1 MSAAP
6 SPFDLVRNTPFAGY
20 NVSAT
25 KLTGGMI
32 NFVWRLTN
40 KQGQTVIVK
49 YAGSTMSA
57 FPSIE
62 MSVERME
69 FEARGL
75 ALLNGPRQLP
85 PSVAKVPLLDELDK
99 LGKSLKL
106 TPAIHIPQ
114 LLHYDG
120 SVPFV
125 ILEDVGNLQ
134 PYDSW
139 YSLNQP
145 ARSLVDLI
153 FVSER
158 IGEWIARLHAFGYN
172 NKDRLKVHF
181 DNIPAN
187 NVLGSVFYDML
198 RKQITEHRVFK
209 DDKDELVGCVNKFLE
224 EKSLADDSA
233 KTLLFGDLWSGSVL
247 FDEESRT
254 VNLLDLEFIDVG
266 LIYCDIA
273 HFANHLLLVEF
284 VNKPDYDP
292 QTNPCPEQVLAF
304 LRSYRETLESECPEA
319 FKALVT
325 PETVRQSVIFFGMET
340 ARDVLTG
347 YWCRCG
353 ESDPPGDDI
362 PLNCQCADILLDF
375 SLRLGLRTSVTAC
388 ILAFGSFLGTAHG
401 LADILD
407 MPSTLLVTTT
417 ELSESP
423 GLASVQQQGT
433 AEIEAGTA
441 TAAPVGGSD
450 ILQPVEGA
458 IQPDI
463 GNALIIS
470 AAKVDT
476 AEYTLAS
483 EVLAVDTGADS
494 EHEILIS
501 ESELITE
508 ETLENDEETT
518 YASTESITAP
528 PETHRRDPKSLKGR
542 FNYASSDCAAVVLK
556 ANREARGMTAILN
569 AKKDQYMLNECSAEN
584 KFVVVE
590 LCDDILIDT
599 LVMGNYEFFSSTFK
613 DTMVYVSD
621 RYPPKNNTWTLLGHF
636 QARNTRDAQVFP
648 VIDPK
653 IWARYIKVDFINHY
667 GNEFYCP
674 LTVFK
679 VYGATQMEQYRKE
692 EEEEDEETATLTV
705 GVLARSGDHD
715 YRLQFPFNEHNQQKQ
730 SPVLRIGSGSPAKDY
745 LRDIQGLV
753 SGYDAYN
760 GEEPSITQK
769 TASIPKAPNL
779 PWGYVG
785 NPSSKVQNSEP
796 IEAEDAEE
804 DDVEGIYDDDGEDDD
819 DGDNDTLADRE
830 SRPVD
835 SDAVGDHGN
844 GDAEPRAKPLGPP
857 PKPETVTQRGQE
869 SIFKTIMRRLNRV
882 ERNITLAYH
891 YLEEQHMVFN
901 LILQQVEM
909 NNVEN
914 MQLAIRQL
922 NHSTAKQMQSLT
934 TLSEEVWRAIL
945 YDLEEYQQKTQ
956 SDMDA
961 MSQKLEFL
969 AEEVLF
975 EKRMNVAQLVLLL
988 TIIVMIA
995 VNKVVTK
1002 LALIPES
1009 KKEK

>member
-1 MSAAP
+1 M
-6 SPFDLVRNTPFAGY
+6 
-20 NVSAT
+20 
-25 KLTGGMI
+25 
-32 NFVWRLTN
+32 
-40 KQGQTVIVK
+40 
-49 YAGSTMSA
+49 
-57 FPSIE
+57 
-62 MSVERME
+62 
-69 FEARGL
+69 
-75 ALLNGPRQLP
+75 
-85 PSVAKVPLLDELDK
+85 
-99 LGKSLKL
+99 
-106 TPAIHIPQ
+106 
-114 LLHYDG
+114 
-120 SVPFV
+120 
-125 ILEDVGNLQ
+125 
-134 PYDSW
+134 DS
-139 YSLNQP
+139 
-145 ARSLVDLI
+145 
-153 FVSER
+153 
-158 IGEWIARLHAFGYN
+158 
-172 NKDRLKVHF
+172 LKVHF

-209 DDKDELVGCVNKFLE
+209 NDKDELVACVDRFLD
-224 EKSLADDSA
+224 EKSQADSSQ

-247 FDEESRT
+247 FNEKSRT
-254 VNLLDLEFIDVG
+254 VNLLDLEFIDIG
-266 LIYCDIA
+266 LIYGDIA

-284 VNKPDYDP
+284 ANKPDYDP
-292 QTNPCPEQVLAF
+292 RTDPCPEQVLAF
-304 LRSYRETLESECPEA
+304 LRSYRSTLEYECSEA

-325 PETVRQSVIFFGMET
+325 PETVRQSVVFFGMET

-362 PLNCQCADILLDF
+362 PLNCQCADILLEL
-375 SLRLGLRTSVTAC
+375 SPAC
-388 ILAFGSFLGTAHG
+388 ILALGSLLGTTYV
-401 LADILD
+401 LADIID
-407 MPSTLLVTTT
+407 MPSTLLVTST
-417 ELSESP
+417 EQSVPLV
-423 GLASVQQQGT
+423 LASVQQQVT
-433 AEIEAGTA
+433 AEMEVGVA
-441 TAAPVGGSD
+441 TAAPIDSFD
-450 ILQPVEGA
+450 TLRLVENA
-458 IQPDI
+458 IQPDS
-463 GNALIIS
+463 GNALIVS
-470 AAKVDT
+470 AAKVDA
-476 AEYTLAS
+476 AEYTYVP
-483 EVLAVDTGADS
+483 EDLAVDADADS
-494 EHEILIS
+494 EYEIVLS
-501 ESELITE
+501 ETEAESELITE
-508 ETLENDEETT
+508 EVPEDDEATT
-518 YASTESITAP
+518 HASAESLAAP

-569 AKKDQYMLNECSAEN
+569 SKKDQYMLNECSAES

-613 DTMVYVSD
+613 DAMVYVSD

-648 VIDPK
+648 VVDPK
-653 IWARYIKVDFINHY
+653 IWARYIKVDFVNHY

-715 YRLQFPFNEHNQQKQ
+715 YRLRFPFNEHNQQQ
-730 SPVLRIGSGSPAKDY
+730 QQPPVLRIGSGSPAKDY
-745 LRDIQGLV
+745 LRDMQGLV

-785 NPSSKVQNSEP
+785 GPRSEVQNNGAV
-796 IEAEDAEE
+796 EADDAEE
-804 DDVEGIYDDDGEDDD
+804 DDVEDVYDGDEDDD
-819 DGDNDTLADRE
+819 DDDNDAPVDSE
-830 SRPVD
+830 KRPVD

-844 GDAEPRAKPLGPP
+844 GDAGPRNKPLGPP
-857 PKPETVTQRGQE
+857 PKPETASQRGQE

-901 LILQQVEM
+901 LVLQQVEM

-961 MSQKLEFL
+961 MSRKLEFL